1 MDCVE
6 RSLLAALRAAVHG
19 ETVRELPLSAEQWK
33 ELMKL
38 AGAQKVQPLV
48 LHAAYACAVAQG
60 WAESIS
66 LQRACTAQY
75 AAQARKTA
83 KLLELYRFLAAQG
96 LRPLVVKGVVC
107 RAVYPE
113 GELRPSADEDFYVPH
128 EEFTEARAALR
139 AFGMMPLPAADE
151 AEAFELGWYLPGSAL
166 YVELHQ
172 RLFPDEP
179 ERLRQLQ
186 APFADAFSRA
196 VEYPLPG
203 GEAVWSLC
211 PHDELLYLL
220 LHALKHFLHGGFGV
234 RQVCDIGL
242 WAQRYAE
249 RIDWPRLLEQCRAQ
263 RAERFAAAIF
273 AIAEEQLGLTVPLSP
288 DWHASRVDSAPLL
301 KDLLHAGIY
310 GTATGSRRHA
320 APLILRA
327 AEAKSGTLHALFP
340 PLRALRR
347 RDPVLDRRPWL
358 LPWAWG
364 KRIVKYRK
372 EVRKS
377 TDNTTRETLRIVG
390 ERKKLLQVY
399 GVL

>member
-1 MDCVE
+1 MDRVE
-6 RSLLAALRAAVHG
+6 QSLLAALRAAVHG
-19 ETVRELPLSAEQWK
+19 EAVHELPISPEEWND
-33 ELMKL
+33 LMKL

-48 LHAAYACAVAQG
+48 LHAAYACAAAQG
-60 WAESIS
+60 WEKTVSP
-66 LQRACTAQY
+66 QRVCTGQY

-83 KLLELYRFLAAQG
+83 KFLELYRFLAAQG

-113 GELRPSADEDFYVPH
+113 GELRPSADEDLYVLQ
-128 EEFTEARAALR
+128 EEFGGFCAALR
-139 AFGMMPLPAADE
+139 AFGMVPRPTADG
-151 AEAFELGWYLPGSAL
+151 ADAFELGWWLPGSAL
-166 YVELHQ
+166 YVELHR

-186 APFADAFSRA
+186 APFDDAFSCA
-196 VEYPLPG
+196 EEYPLPG

-211 PHDELLYLL
+211 PYDELLYLL

-249 RIDWPRLLEQCRAQ
+249 RINWPRLLEQCRGQ

-273 AIAEEQLGLTVPLSP
+273 AIAEEQLGLAVPLSP
-288 DWHASRVDSAPLL
+288 DWRAICADPAPLL
-301 KDLLHAGIY
+301 DDLLHAGIY

-320 APLILRA
+320 APLTLRA
-327 AEAKSGTLHALFP
+327 AEAKKGALHALFP
-340 PLRALRR
+340 PLRVLRR
-347 RDPVLDRRPWL
+347 RDPALDRRPWL

-372 EVRKS
+372 EVRNS
-377 TDNTTRETLRIVG
+377 TDNTPSETLRLAR